1 MGSFF
6 FLSLSLSCSSPCR
19 FFLSILIF
27 AHIHEK
33 TERNKIEWRLDR
45 ACLSWDQK
53 FLKFFSYT
61 TFWFSPHKHSA
72 AEHESNDRAA
82 KHSNSSQQHSQ
93 ELRTW
98 ACTDKRLQHRGK
110 KRQNKKEWEE
120 NKKKRFNQK
129 EQYKCWTAN
138 KKKIYSKSKL
148 IIKKI
153 VSTNNKSKAQPT
165 NETEEKIGL
174 YILEI
179 KIHETRET
187 NR

>member
-19 FFLSILIF
+19 FSLSILIF

-33 TERNKIEWRLDR
+33 TEKNKIEWRLDR

-53 FLKFFSYT
+53 ILEIFFLHDVLVFST
-61 TFWFSPHKHSA
+61 HTHTHKHSA

-120 NKKKRFNQK
+120 NKTNGSTRKSSINAEQRIKRRFIQ
-129 EQYKCWTAN
+129 
-138 KKKIYSKSKL
+138 
-148 IIKKI
+148 
-153 VSTNNKSKAQPT
+153 
-165 NETEEKIGL
+165 
-174 YILEI
+174 
-179 KIHETRET
+179 
-187 NR
+187 NRN